1 MSFDT
6 NIVRYANLNV
16 CNDTLPGGGGG
27 NIGPQIGLAPGQ
39 LGKRFFRAD
48 SELVYDSSVGT
59 VYGGW
64 FRYVQLSSGSS
75 TPVIGQ
81 IVFWDYSLAV
91 SVANDE
97 LYRVTTLETTAA
109 DANAITR
116 AGIVLSSGV
125 TAGNYTIIQDWGP
138 TFVKFRTTLTDTG
151 AIGSPCYCAGA
162 GAGVDNGFADVLN
175 DPNPVGVA
183 DVALMQ
189 RRYLGT
195 ARVAPSSLSLTLVDL
210 AFGATQ
216 RG

>member
-6 NIVRYANLNV
+6 NIVRYAYINV
-16 CNDTLPGGGGG
+16 VNDALPGGGGS
-27 NIGPQIGLAPGQ
+27 NIGPQVGLAPGQ
-39 LGKRFFRAD
+39 LGKRFFRDD
-48 SELVYDSSVGT
+48 SEIVANLTVGT

-64 FRYVQLSSGSS
+64 FRYVQLSSGSA
-75 TPVIGQ
+75 TPIIGQ

-97 LYRVTTLETTAA
+97 LYRVTTLESTTVDGAV
-109 DANAITR
+109 TR
-116 AGIVLSSGV
+116 AGIILSPSV
-125 TAGNYTIIQDWGP
+125 TPGNYTIIQDFGP
-138 TFVKFRTTLTDTG
+138 CFTKFRTTLTDAG

-162 GAGVDNGFADVLN
+162 GAGADNGFADVVN
-175 DPNPVGVA
+175 NAGAASQGDVGLLA
-183 DVALMQ
+183 

-210 AFGATQ
+210 TFGNTQ